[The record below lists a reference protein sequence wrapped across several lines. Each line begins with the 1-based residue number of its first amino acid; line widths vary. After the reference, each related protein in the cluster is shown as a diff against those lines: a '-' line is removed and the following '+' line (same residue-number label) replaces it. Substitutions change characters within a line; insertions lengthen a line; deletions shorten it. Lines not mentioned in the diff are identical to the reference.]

1 MVAMIRNN
9 TRSKWVI
16 AIVVLLVSAMAV
28 VWLMRT
34 LQMKNQQ
41 LSIKPELSYS
51 DLKLEP
57 VESNIGL
64 QARLPYRS
72 LILAAE
78 HATRE
83 PQTGTGE
90 NQSCKKVLGAK
101 VCATLKWQYSIIRD
115 GEIRIESQGEQL
127 RLILPLSFSGLV
139 SVDGRG
145 GKLFGLR
152 NKDIDGKLNLIADLA
167 VSINSSWCP
176 MIDSTVSYEWV
187 TDPRITLVGKLRI
200 NLRKSVDKALQRK
213 LASLKGKLTDV
224 IDCEEFRQSIQAQW
238 RTHYLDVDMQDSDNN
253 QLVVTPL
260 RAAVSD
266 IGVQQDHVS
275 LAFDLGATVELKQ
288 TISTTGIEKTEG
300 TQLQSAALLPLPP
313 LQPHNTTPGSVEFSL
328 LMQIPY
334 EQLQAK
340 LAAKVVGK
348 TFGSGASNALTVTSL
363 GLYPADELLIIDVG
377 FEANAVSIIKI
388 RGNVYISAKPVAD
401 PLNDRLILED
411 LQLTRTIDSRLMSA
425 LTTILRQQL
434 IDALQ
439 KESVIDL
446 RPSLAKIE
454 SSVEEALSN
463 PEKTAGIQVDV
474 LSPEVRLMA
483 LNPQAD
489 GVAAI
494 VHLSTRLNATI
505 PEDVLIR

>member
-1 MVAMIRNN
+1 MIRNN

-16 AIVVLLVSAMAV
+16 AIVVLLVSAIAV
-28 VWLMRT
+28 LWLLRT
-34 LQMKNQQ
+34 LQVKNQQ
-41 LSIKPELSYS
+41 LSLKPELSYS

-57 VESNIGL
+57 IESNIGL

-90 NQSCKKVLGAK
+90 KQSCKKVLGAK

-115 GEIRIESQGEQL
+115 GEIRIESQGDRLQL
-127 RLILPLSFSGLV
+127 KLPLSFSGTV

-167 VSINSSWCP
+167 VNISDNWCP

-187 TDPRITLVGKLRI
+187 SDPRITLVGKLRI

-224 IDCEEFRQSIQAQW
+224 IDCEEFRQSIQEQW
-238 RTHYLDVDMQDSDNN
+238 RTHYLDVDMQGDDNN

-266 IGVQQDHVS
+266 IRVQQDHVS
-275 LAFDLGATVELKQ
+275 LAFDLGATVELQ
-288 TISTTGIEKTEG
+288 QSISTVAKPDAA
-300 TQLQSAALLPLPP
+300 QSQSTALPLPP
-313 LQPHNTTPGSVEFSL
+313 LEPYTTTPGTVEFSL

-334 EQLQAK
+334 KQLQSK
-340 LAAKVVGK
+340 LADKVVGK
-348 TFGSGASNALTVTSL
+348 TFGSGTSNQLTVTSL
-363 GLYPADELLIIDVG
+363 NIYPAGQLLIIDVG
-377 FEANAVSIIKI
+377 FEANAVSIIKT

-401 PLNDRLILED
+401 PINDHLILED

-434 IDALQ
+434 LGALQ

-446 RPSLAKIE
+446 GPSLAKIE
-454 SSVEEALSN
+454 SSVEEALTN
-463 PEKTAGIQVDV
+463 PEKTAGIRVEVQ
-474 LSPEVRLMA
+474 SPEVRLMA